1 MDCVCL
7 KFVEYSS
14 RRHVC
19 NGCVATKF
27 QIPLSARSKVTA
39 KKINA
44 KENVRTVAIL
54 HIIKFLPQNTC
65 GFEHH
70 LLHHTPI
77 QNL

>member
-7 KFVEYSS
+7 KFVEYY
-14 RRHVC
+14 VC
-19 NGCVATKF
+19 NGFVATTL
-27 QIPLSARSKVTA
+27 QTPLSARSMVTA

-54 HIIKFLPQNTC
+54 HVIKFLPQNTC
-65 GFEHH
+65 RFEHH
-70 LLHHTPI
+70 LLHHKPI